1 MRHEMMIRFRTGS
14 QGMVLIAAAL
24 TIIFLVGMLGL
35 AFDLARMYTAK
46 NELQAYVDAASIA
59 AAFELN
65 GATVG
70 IDHARNKAQNYPGMW
85 NFQSTRP
92 QNITVG
98 FAADAGG
105 PYVENPASPAGI
117 KYVQVNADAAVRLF
131 FLPGFSTLAPAPT
144 ATYLF
149 LIGRDQTVRAIATSG
164 QLLVSDF
171 TNGLLPYSPDAHN
184 PADKKNAGLT
194 PGRMYTLRWPPN
206 GQRDKKN
213 QWCDGD
219 EVDNYITPGGSN
231 DRGFID
237 IAGNGSS
244 DIRDAIINNHQ
255 TRPVAIG
262 DTVVDDGGNRGTE
275 SDALRERYNQDS
287 DTTAQ
292 TYQEYLNRIED
303 VTYTGPKGNG
313 RRFVIVPVRNGNTN
327 QVVTF
332 GGFFLHGD
340 VCMQGGDGLL
350 GSGGGSG
357 GQNSSTCCGEYVGPA
372 LVGGRRGGGGDLGA
386 YKVRLFK

>member
-1 MRHEMMIRFRTGS
+1 MRHEMMIRFRSGS
-14 QGMVLIAAAL
+14 KGMVLIAAAL

-35 AFDLARMYTAK
+35 TFDLARMYTAK
-46 NELQAYVDAASIA
+46 NELQAYVDSASIA

-65 GATVG
+65 GTNAG
-70 IDHARNKAQNYPGMW
+70 LDHARDKARNYPGMW

-98 FAADAGG
+98 LSAEPGG

-117 KYVQVNADAAVRLF
+117 KYVQVNADAPVRLF
-131 FLPGFSTLAPAPT
+131 FLPGFSTLAPVPT
-144 ATYLF
+144 AAYLF
-149 LIGRDQTVRAIATSG
+149 LIGRDQLVRAVATSG
-164 QLLVSDF
+164 QLLVSEFAD
-171 TNGLLPYSPDAHN
+171 GLLPYSPDAHD
-184 PADKKNAGLT
+184 PADKKDAGLM

-206 GQRDKKN
+206 GQRDSKSN
-213 QWCDGD
+213 WCDGD
-219 EVDNYITPGGSN
+219 EIANFVTPGGSN

-244 DIRDAIINNHQ
+244 DIRDAIVNNKQ

-275 SDALRERYNQDS
+275 SDSLRARFDQDY
-287 DTTAQ
+287 DTTSQ
-292 TYQEYLNRIED
+292 TYQQYLSKIDD
-303 VTYTGPKGNG
+303 VNYNGPKGNG

-327 QVVTF
+327 EVVTF

-340 VCMQGGDGLL
+340 VCKKGGDSLM
-350 GSGGGSG
+350 GSPGGSG
-357 GQNSSTCCGEYVGPA
+357 GANSSTCCAEYVGPA
-372 LVGGRRGGGGDLGA
+372 IVGGRRGGSGELGA